1 MPAISVIMPVYNT
14 AAYLHESIGSI
25 LNQTFTDFEFII
37 INDGSSDHSEEIILS
52 YKDPRIVYLKNEV
65 NKGYVFSLNRALKIA
80 TGKYIA
86 RLDSDDVSLPER
98 LKIQFNFMESHPQVI
113 VCGCAF
119 ESIGAIEKDL
129 AFKKDFLLSLLTS
142 QFQHSSVFFRH
153 DYFKQ
158 HGLEY
163 DEDSSYYE
171 DYKIWAEI
179 FVLNGYRSDCFYN
192 LPDKLIQY
200 RVHPYQVS
208 SRFKVEQY
216 MGSMR
221 VRRKFFTD
229 FLHYFKINFEF
240 SDEVLHQKDIIA
252 IEKIF
257 RQFNHHQ
264 GLREYFSLKALEEF
278 KGLALYW
285 LYISYPKTSIAM
297 LLRFFRLHGLNQ
309 EITLQE
315 KSKVFLHL
323 ALGKEYKRRF

>member
-14 AAYLHESIGSI
+14 AAYLHESIESI
-25 LNQTFTDFEFII
+25 LIQTFEYFEFII
-37 INDGSSDHSEEIILS
+37 INDGSSDNSEEIILS
-52 YKDPRIVYLKNEV
+52 YKDPRIKYLKNET

-86 RLDSDDVSLPER
+86 RLDSDDLSLPER
-98 LKIQFNFMESHPQVI
+98 LKTQYNFMENHPQVI

-119 ESIGAIEKDL
+119 ESIGAIEKEL

-153 DYFKQ
+153 DYFKT

-163 DEDSSYYE
+163 DEKSSYYE

-179 FVLNGYRSDCFYN
+179 FVRNGYRSDCFHN
-192 LPDKLIQY
+192 LPEKLIKY

-208 SRFKVEQY
+208 SRFRVEQY
-216 MGSMR
+216 MGSMK

-229 FLHYFKINFEF
+229 FLNYFKINFTF
-240 SDEVLHQKDIIA
+240 SDDSLQITDIRA

-257 RQFNHHQ
+257 SKFNHHQ
-264 GLREYFSLKALEEF
+264 KLREYFSLKALEEF
-278 KGLALYW
+278 KALALYW
-285 LYISYPKTSIAM
+285 LYISYPKTSVPLFA
-297 LLRFFRLHGLNQ
+297 RFMSLHGLNK
-309 EITLQE
+309 EITFEE
-315 KSKVFLHL
+315 KTKVFLHL